1 MAKDKL
7 ENFDKIKSAA
17 IKMAQKLGE
26 KFTSADNKIDEK
38 QVRQIDDNLDKMNK
52 GPLTKIWDK
61 VMALYSLLKSPDTPF
76 AKKAVIFGGL
86 LYLVMPFDVLP
97 DFIFPLGLMD
107 DVAVITFIFLQCKD
121 LLQNQNQAPNQNS
134 NQKESSISS
143 RIKDAVHDITS
154 DAVIEIT
161 RKQFRQFSV
170 RTFINAFL
178 RLSIFSASLTLFLLA
193 PQSIN
198 FATVTAMVLL
208 VACSAWILFTV
219 GRNIIS
225 AVRMAKRFFPEYK
238 KLIAEAKIKNK
249 KIIHTDIIAQSF
261 YSSIIAPELKQNMPR
276 REKIISF
283 LFRSWNEGKLQP
295 WVYGKKE
302 LVEIV
307 WNAIKIQA
315 AIFFATM
322 TCYVLVYNLFVTHLL
337 AENANSLPFWFLVAS
352 PFKYAWWLATSG
364 L

>member
-1 MAKDKL
+1 MAKDKQ

-38 QVRQIDDNLDKMNK
+38 QVQQIDDNLDKMNK
-52 GPLTKIWDK
+52 GPLAKIWDK

-121 LLQNQNQAPNQNS
+121 LLQNQNQTSNLNQNAIP
-134 NQKESSISS
+134 IST

-161 RKQFRQFSV
+161 RKQFRHFSV

-193 PQSIN
+193 PQNIN
-198 FATVTAMVLL
+198 VATVTATVLL

-219 GRNIIS
+219 GRNIFS
-225 AVRMAKRFFPEYK
+225 SVRMAKRFFPEYK
-238 KLIAEAKIKNK
+238 KLMAEAKIKNK
-249 KIIHTDIIAQSF
+249 KIVHTDIIAQSF
-261 YSSIIAPELKQNMPR
+261 YNSIVAPELKQNVPR
-276 REKIISF
+276 REKIIAF

-307 WNAIKIQA
+307 WNAIKIQV

-337 AENANSLPFWFLVAS
+337 AENVTSLPFWFLVAS